1 MPLSAG
7 GIVARRPRF
16 DVVAIAHVV
25 VAQDVA
31 AASMLLFLYAFP
43 KFEYTRFSH
52 SVEPKADFHL
62 SLQRT
67 TPPYVGRTRKKR
79 TLYAH

>member
-1 MPLSAG
+1 
-7 GIVARRPRF
+7 
-16 DVVAIAHVV
+16 
-25 VAQDVA
+25 
-31 AASMLLFLYAFP
+31 MLLFLYAFP